1 MCALEVG
8 IVKRRNGTLKVVV
21 GLKLNHSAMSLV
33 CIFKITRGRS
43 GSDVPTT
50 IAVTADLGEDD
61 VDIGP
66 ACEVFEI
73 LGRREQFV

>member
-8 IVKRRNGTLKVVV
+8 IVKRRNGTLKVVI
-21 GLKLNHSAMSLV
+21 GLKLNHSTTSSV
-33 CIFKITRGRS
+33 CIFKIIGGRS
-43 GSDVPTT
+43 SDVPTT
-50 IAVTADLGEDD
+50 IAVTADLGEYD